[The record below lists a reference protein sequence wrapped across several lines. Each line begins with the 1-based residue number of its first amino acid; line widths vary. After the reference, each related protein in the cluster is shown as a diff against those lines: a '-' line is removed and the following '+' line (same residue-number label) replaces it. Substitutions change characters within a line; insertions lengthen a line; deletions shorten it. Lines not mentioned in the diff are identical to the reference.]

1 MNFRKWTLHAS
12 LKGTVQWGG
21 KDWFGHDSL
30 LQNTV
35 VTLPTLIGE
44 KKKIKKR
51 STGNNKHLLK
61 PEIYTSQLLP
71 EREKTFTP

>member
-1 MNFRKWTLHAS
+1 MNFRKWTLHA
-12 LKGTVQWGG
+12 LFKGTVQWGG

-35 VTLPTLIGE
+35 VPLPTLIAE
-44 KKKIKKR
+44 KKKKKKR
-51 STGNNKHLLK
+51 STGNNTHLLK

-71 EREKTFTP
+71 EREKMFTP